1 VAGGEAVKSGFIFV
15 GCLLWW
21 AASIFELATKLH
33 ISNMTYAMTAMF
45 TIAAILHDLIQ
56 SQKP

>member
-1 VAGGEAVKSGFIFV
+1 MKSGFIFV